1 MAKRGETKEK
11 ILNAATE
18 VFFEN
23 GFEAS
28 SVKMIIE
35 KAGVVTGSFYHF
47 FPSKELLFE
56 AVVEKYL
63 ENYSFRICKILND
76 ETLSIYETVEQFIVE
91 LTYASTMYY
100 GVLQGNKLHWSLQY
114 ALHDKTIE
122 KFVMPMASM
131 IGRFENRGYIKKI
144 IDLDD
149 ITLAVMLIR
158 GFEVVIHNEVNSAL
172 LPEQIIEV
180 KKKIFDFIDKF
191 LVIL

>member
-180 KKKIFDFIDKF
+180 KKKIFDFIVKF

>member
-11 ILNAATE
+11 ILDAATT
-18 VFFEN
+18 VFFEY

-56 AVVEKYL
+56 AVVERYL
-63 ENYSFRICKILND
+63 QGYSIRICGIFED
-76 ETLSIYETVEQFIVE
+76 ETLSIYEVVEKFICE
-91 LTYASTMYY
+91 LTGAYTMYY
-100 GVLQGNKLHWSLQY
+100 GVLQGDKLHWTLQY

-122 KFVMPMASM
+122 RFIPSVASM
-131 IGRFENRGYIKKI
+131 LQRFERRGEISKR

-149 ITLAVMLIR
+149 ITLAILLIR
-158 GFEVVIHNEVNSAL
+158 GFELIIHSAENKDISSDSRIVL
-172 LPEQIIEV
+172 
-180 KKKIFDFIDKF
+180 KKKMFDFLNKF
-191 LVIL
+191 VMVI